1 MNKLL
6 FLIDFLMKEADYKYD
21 ENLINAIK
29 ENNEEELHNYF
40 RYLMN
45 IRSPYTIS
53 EEYLNIE
60 DEYLQ
65 ERLKNKTIIN
75 INDIKSI
82 NNN

>member
-40 RYLMN
+40 RYLMCSSN
-45 IRSPYTIS
+45 V
-53 EEYLNIE
+53 
-60 DEYLQ
+60 
-65 ERLKNKTIIN
+65 KV
-75 INDIKSI
+75 
-82 NNN
+82 